1 MDDPHIRTSVPF
13 CISMTVPS
21 TLQFSTALFLAALV
35 PRLGYLWEHRAS
47 PFFAAPV
54 VDARTFL
61 TKAQAIAGGDLWGGP
76 EPFWQPPLYIYLLA
90 FVCWL
95 LPASY
100 FVGIR
105 LLHASSGALTCALVY
120 FVARRAFG
128 ERIAR
133 IAGIATAACGSFI
146 YFEGELLAV
155 PVEIVLNLLLLH
167 RLTIALAHGRQ
178 RDWLLSG
185 LLAGLSALTRP
196 NILLFAAVFCAWTLW
211 RKSAVWSQLTLFTGI
226 ALLVVLPVSWRN
238 WTTEPDPVLIS
249 ANGGVNFYIGNNADY
264 HHTVSLHPGMAWD
277 DMVMEP
283 VRAGHTTAAA
293 KSDFFL
299 RKGLAY
305 IAAEPFEWLG
315 LLAHKAYHFWSGP
328 ELKRNQDI
336 YYARQHSWILSLLL
350 WDWHLSFPFG
360 LIGPLSLVG
369 LVLSLR
375 ERDPPT
381 SLLRL
386 YVLCYTASVLL
397 FFPAARYR
405 MPLLPVLIVFAA
417 FATWC
422 LYLAIRR
429 KNRPIV
435 AGLTVP
441 LAGLLVLLNWP
452 RAAPSATDAQLQF
465 DLGEVH
471 LRQGDYAQAEHHST
485 RALELEPNYNYAR
498 HNLAVAYFHQ
508 ERYQDSERE
517 ALATA
522 AENPLRPD
530 TQVLLGR
537 IYLARNESQ
546 RAAVHL
552 RRALDIEPDS
562 GMARYYYGHLLYRQ
576 GRHAQAIPHLQA
588 AQTWQPRDF
597 WISYELGR
605 AQHRAGNEDAALV
618 QYRRALAIEQRPQ
631 ALVAIAAL
639 HLIAGR
645 RNQART
651 HLQAALE
658 LDAENPEALI
668 NLALLDYQD
677 GNSAKALDRL
687 DRILARRP
695 SPQAERLRAEI
706 RRQEAP

>member
-1 MDDPHIRTSVPF
+1 MT
-13 CISMTVPS
+13 ISS
-21 TLQFSTALFLAALV
+21 TLLFSVVLFLAALV
-35 PRLGYLWEHRAS
+35 PRLGYLWEHRAN

-54 VDARTFL
+54 VDAYTFL
-61 TKAQAIAGGDLWGGP
+61 TKAQAIADGDLWGGP

-95 LPASY
+95 LPTSY

-105 LLHASSGALTCALVY
+105 LLHASLGALTCALIY
-120 FVARRAFG
+120 LVARHAFG

-167 RLTIALAHGRQ
+167 RLIIALTHGHR

-185 LLAGLSALTRP
+185 LLVGLSALTRP
-196 NILLFAAVFCAWTLW
+196 NILLFAAIFCIWVLW
-211 RKSAVWSQLTLFTGI
+211 RKRSAWSQLALFIGT
-226 ALLVVLPVSWRN
+226 ALLVILPVSWRN

-249 ANGGVNFYIGNNADY
+249 ANGGINFYIGNNADY
-264 HHTVSLHPGMAWD
+264 HRTVSLHPGMAWEK
-277 DMVMEP
+277 MVMEP
-283 VRAGHTTAAA
+283 VYAGHTTAAA

-299 RKGLAY
+299 RKGLTY
-305 IAAEPFEWLG
+305 IATEPFEWLE

-350 WDWHLSFPFG
+350 WDWYLSFPFG
-360 LIGPLSLVG
+360 LIGPLSLLG

-375 ERDPPT
+375 ERDPVVA
-381 SLLRL
+381 LLRL
-386 YVLCYTASVLL
+386 YALCYTTSVLL

-417 FATWC
+417 FALWC
-422 LYLAIRR
+422 FYLAIRQ
-429 KNRPIV
+429 KNRPVV
-435 AGLTVP
+435 AGLAIP
-441 LAGLLVLLNWP
+441 LAGLVVLLNWP
-452 RAAPSATDAQLQF
+452 RAASSANDAQLQF

-471 LRQGDYAQAEHHST
+471 LRRGDYKLAERHST
-485 RALELEPNYNYAR
+485 RALELEPDYNYAR

-522 AENPLRPD
+522 AANPLRPD

-552 RRALDIEPDS
+552 RRAIEIEPDS
-562 GMARYYYGHLLYRQ
+562 GMARYYYGRLLYRQ
-576 GRHAQAIPHLQA
+576 GRHAQAVPHLQA

-597 WISYELGR
+597 WVNYELGR
-605 AQHRAGNEDAALV
+605 AQHRAGDEDAALV
-618 QYRRALAIEQRPQ
+618 QYQRALAIERRPQ
-631 ALVAIAAL
+631 ALVAIGAL
-639 HLIAGR
+639 HLVAGR

-677 GNSAKALDRL
+677 GDSAKALDQL
-687 DRILARRP
+687 DQTLARGP

-706 RRQEAP
+706 RRQETR